1 MTANGAVY
9 ALLVGIDA
17 YPPPVPWLAGCRND
31 VTDLSAFL
39 EGRLGERLR
48 LVTLLDREA
57 TRQAIVDAM
66 RTHLGQAGA
75 GDVAL
80 FSYSGHGSEEPVPK
94 AFAALEPTGRIQT
107 LVCVDTGR
115 RDADGVL
122 IRPIADKELAVLL
135 GEIASK
141 GPHVVALLD
150 CCHSGTGTR
159 DAGAPYFA
167 EQDRELLVRD
177 RPDPDA
183 IGVASTRI
191 HADEG
196 LDPPGRLEGRECLGT
211 GSSLPC
217 PLYEKSATSPA
228 PASLRCVR
236 IASTI
241 AWRVASRSSRVRPE
255 PFPEA
260 AFQEGAQVGDVVAA
274 ARQPGH
280 GRRVGVDP
288 DEQGVHGAVRRHGT
302 RPPPFVL
309 GLALGSILTG
319 QGRPVGQ
326 GAAGRASDA

>member
-1 MTANGAVY
+1 MTANGVVY

-39 EGRLGERLR
+39 KGRLGERLR

-66 RTHLGQAGA
+66 RAHLGQAGA

-107 LVCVDTGR
+107 LVCVDQGR

-135 GEIASK
+135 GEITSK

-159 DAGAPYFA
+159 DAGARIR
-167 EQDRELLVRD
+167 QWL
-177 RPDPDA
+177 PDPDEA
-183 IGVASTRI
+183 PPDTRDDVRELGS
-191 HADEG
+191 ARQM
-196 LDPPGRLEGRECLGT
+196 GRL
-211 GSSLPC
+211 
-217 PLYEKSATSPA
+217 PA
-228 PASLRCVR
+228 RRPRCRHRPAGARRAERVPFVR
-236 IASTI
+236 
-241 AWRVASRSSRVRPE
+241 
-255 PFPEA
+255 
-260 AFQEGAQVGDVVAA
+260 
-274 ARQPGH
+274 ARQG
-280 GRRVGVDP
+280 GC
-288 DEQGVHGAVRRHGT
+288 A
-302 RPPPFVL
+302 
-309 GLALGSILTG
+309 
-319 QGRPVGQ
+319 
-326 GAAGRASDA
+326 